1 MAKDIQPHSNKT
13 IPFEVYRYQLIVNK
27 AIQLTLDNQ
36 FQTPEAI
43 RENKNKTF
51 QEILT
56 NTNFRFTSNKT
67 ETTSKLMYSKGDIS
81 IFKLGARRSLKV
93 AKKDFTED
101 TIDNYPNLLI
111 AINNHPDIQKIAI
124 QENPSAFQKTHA
136 ITRII
141 EESIESKIKKQSL
154 AFYLEP
160 LYNKQ
165 EFWNLVNRF
174 KGKVKQVSFEL
185 ISPNLANISKNL
197 KLNLKEIY
205 EDTNTHKTTLELNSD
220 KDSHLEINERS
231 KFINSLVDYSADG
244 GGNIAVKVAGYNKKF
259 HTAQSITEFSV
270 DESLLKSNNW
280 DELNDLLKEILI

>member
-1 MAKDIQPHSNKT
+1 MAKDIQPQSNKT
-13 IPFEVYRYQLIVNK
+13 IPFEVYRYQLVVNK

-111 AINNHPDIQKIAI
+111 AINNHPDVQKIAI
-124 QENPSAFQKTHA
+124 QENPAAFQKTHA
-136 ITRII
+136 ITTII

-220 KDSHLEINERS
+220 KDSHLEINEGS

-244 GGNIAVKVAGYNKKF
+244 GGNIAVKVAGYSKKF
-259 HTAQSITEFSV
+259 HTAQSITEFSI
-270 DESLLKSNNW
+270 DENLLKGNNW